1 MPINSDLFT
10 DCNLGQPTPIGSVS
24 VVKPPS
30 EGLDSRAMD
39 HDRIPL
45 SRSSLRTEDFETGTA
60 VLQSGNLVQGF
71 EVAKLEAF
79 LANNRRLS
87 YAIEILDLR
96 VNGTARALD
105 HVAESIRLLFS
116 NSISPMSSLVE

>member
-1 MPINSDLFT
+1 
-10 DCNLGQPTPIGSVS
+10 

-60 VLQSGNLVQGF
+60 VLQSGNL
-71 EVAKLEAF
+71 
-79 LANNRRLS
+79 
-87 YAIEILDLR
+87 DLR
-96 VNGTARALD
+96 VNGTVRALD
-105 HVAESIRLLFS
+105 HVAEPIRLLFS
-116 NSISPMSSLVE
+116 NSIGPMSSLVE